1 MNPPLR
7 RLAARSV
14 LCAALFSTS
23 ALFAAPA
30 PALDRLVAG
39 DAALVVGLRDLPA
52 LRARLPETSWGKAWA
67 DPDVARFFAPLLAH
81 PALAAFRAESQARAG
96 AAPEELFELFTGDVL
111 LTMPT
116 PSFTQEGAP
125 AALLAIDVGQHQERV
140 AALLQ
145 AEAAKLK
152 GTLGREDHGAVAL
165 HLFTPEGVDTADGA
179 VAWAVHEGRV
189 FVGSRREA
197 VVSALDAL
205 AAGGLQNSLA
215 ESAGYTSLL
224 ARANGRAESILMF
237 NWQAIYPAL
246 LAALEAKRDPA
257 APPNMFGL
265 EPVAVVKSL
274 GLDAFLGVSLVGS
287 HADDTD
293 RLDGVIAYSEPR
305 GLVRLLAYHDGP
317 VARPDW
323 MPATWFNVSSQNFS
337 FPDFYKT
344 IEDSLMGVSPLLGAL
359 AQGQLQ
365 AFEKRLGA
373 ELKRDVLDAVGVSWV
388 SGYASPAG
396 AEPGAT
402 GYEEMDQFFAVSLID
417 APAFERA
424 AAAVRGA
431 FFPEGGAFAVS
442 SREHLGAT
450 IHSISPQGGGRGVS
464 YAISE
469 GWVMVGM
476 GSAGTIES
484 ALQLQ
489 REPSAEA
496 SFWKQPKVVAA
507 TAGAPE
513 RAFSVQYT
521 ELPPLLAAVARS
533 LVNAQGADGFG
544 GKDVLFDPEAVPGV
558 EVFAR
563 YFKHVVGYGV
573 RTDEGL
579 VFRSEGPAR

>member
-1 MNPPLR
+1 MKSSFR
-7 RLAARSV
+7 RFAVRAS
-14 LCAALFSTS
+14 LCAALASTP
-23 ALFAAPA
+23 ALFAAA

-39 DAALVVGLRDLPA
+39 DAALVVGLRDVPT

-67 DPDVARFFAPLLAH
+67 DPEVARFFAPLLAH
-81 PALAAFRAESQARAG
+81 PKLAAFRAESLARAG
-96 AAPEELFELFTGDVL
+96 AAPEELFELLTGDVL
-111 LTMPT
+111 LTMPA
-116 PSFTQEGAP
+116 PSFTEKGAP
-125 AALLAIDVGQHQERV
+125 LMLLSIDVGQNQERV
-140 AALLQ
+140 DALLQ

-165 HLFTPEGVDTADGA
+165 HLFTPEGVAEGDGA

-205 AAGGLQNSLA
+205 AAGGLPNSLA
-215 ESAGYTSLL
+215 ESAGYTGLL
-224 ARANGRAESILMF
+224 ARASGRAESVFML
-237 NWQAIYPAL
+237 NWQAVYPAL

-257 APPNMFGL
+257 AQPNMFGL

-274 GLDAFLGVSLVGS
+274 GLDAIQGISFVGS

-323 MPATWFNVSSQNFS
+323 MPASWFNVSSQNFS
-337 FPDFYKT
+337 LSDFYAT
-344 IEDSLMGVSPLLGAL
+344 IEDTLMGASPLLAAL

-388 SGYASPAG
+388 SGYAWPAG
-396 AEPGAT
+396 TEPGAT
-402 GYEEMDQFFAVSLID
+402 GYEELDQFFAVSLID

-424 AAAVRGA
+424 VAAVRAA
-431 FFPEGGAFAVS
+431 FFPEGGAFALS

-450 IHSISPQGGGRGVS
+450 IHTITMPGAGRGFS

-469 GWVMVGM
+469 GWLLCGI
-476 GSAGTIES
+476 GSAGTVES
-484 ALQLQ
+484 VLQLQ
-489 REPSAEA
+489 REPKAES
-496 SFWKQPKVVAA
+496 SFWRRPEVVAA

-533 LVNAQGADGFG
+533 LVNAQGEEGFG
-544 GKDVLFDPEAVPGV
+544 GKDILFDAAAVPGV

-563 YFKHVVGYGV
+563 YFKHVVGHGV